1 VISKKLFFLL
11 LVLALSLI
19 SLQLISGIWLF
30 IDKYGINP
38 SEIYMYFAGDEE
50 RFIMTKTFEG
60 LLETAVPHFMAISTI
75 IFVYGHFLLF
85 TKIIS
90 EKNKQLLIAGLFIS
104 SSLDI
109 VSSFFMINGFE
120 IFAWIKIIS
129 FWSFE
134 MLMAFLL
141 YTVFALSLRAY
152 RA

>member
-1 VISKKLFFLL
+1 MISKKLFFLL

>member
-1 VISKKLFFLL
+1 
-11 LVLALSLI
+11 
-19 SLQLISGIWLF
+19 
-30 IDKYGINP
+30 
-38 SEIYMYFAGDEE
+38 MYFAGDEE

-109 VSSFFMINGFE
+109 VSGFFMINGFE